1 MECLKLKVKKMQRFN
16 DLSSEK
22 QQCLEKTKSKQNSKM
37 SNLPFEDLPDEV
49 ILKIMS
55 FLEIKDLIRCGCVSK
70 RLRKIGNDESLW
82 QAINLYEP
90 KSMPV
95 EIVKKVLN
103 NGCSYLS
110 LESVSF
116 NGSANYMDTIFNS
129 GSQLKYLHM
138 NVYR

>member
-1 MECLKLKVKKMQRFN
+1 MNSFDQKIVKKRKINMDIEPRKIQ
-16 DLSSEK
+16 
-22 QQCLEKTKSKQNSKM
+22 
-37 SNLPFEDLPDEV
+37 DLPDEV

-90 KSMPV
+90 KSMQV